1 MNHVSVST
9 LPMNLDNLEID
20 IERVSTADSFHV
32 DIMDGKFVEA
42 TTFWADDV
50 KVLRSKTDK
59 ELNVHLMIVEPEK
72 FVDEFADA
80 GADIINFQIEATE
93 VPEKVISKIKAKG
106 VRVGI
111 TISPN
116 TPLEKLKPFLDEIDR
131 VMVMTVVPGKGGQG
145 FIDMTDRIKE
155 LRKLKPEMD
164 IEADGGVNA
173 ETAPLV
179 VAAGANVLCS
189 GSYVFKHPSPK
200 EAIDILRN
208 S

>member
-173 ETAPLV
+173 ETAPRV